1 MAFTMLN
8 LKSFGS
14 QMTLCH
20 LLASIPWYH
29 PRYILF
35 RVMHLT
41 FHKVKY
47 DKTLAIKSDV
57 GKIKIKFENV
67 AMILWGI
74 FHISS
79 ARHDTII

>member
-1 MAFTMLN
+1 
-8 LKSFGS
+8 
-14 QMTLCH
+14 
-20 LLASIPWYH
+20 
-29 PRYILF
+29 
-35 RVMHLT
+35 MHLT

-57 GKIKIKFENV
+57 GKIKIKCENV

-79 ARHDTII
+79 AKHNTII